1 MPINIPRNKPPIT
14 SGGAT
19 GGGEQ
24 VSSGSFGDK
33 TVSVSSRKDAP
44 EFIPSNDVGRSIQQR
59 KPMPL
64 PRRNVTQ
71 ASGNTDRSMQ
81 QKRPMPL
88 PRRSVTQASG
98 NTDLSTQ
105 QKKPMPLPRRNVTQ
119 ASGNTDRSIQQK
131 KPMPLPRSNVTQAN
145 GNTDRSIQQ
154 RKPMPLPR
162 RKVTQAS
169 ENARFLESSASKP
182 AHSPS
187 SQPQAGSTLSY
198 DYVEHEPQIKARP
211 NYDHLS
217 HHSQSSTGA
226 PYNRLRHS
234 LQATE
239 SAPTKPQYE
248 SFPPAAS
255 QDESTPNYDSLNP
268 KSQADRLYTE
278 VTEDQFRGEKISTDA
293 VSEVPA
299 VPPTSR
305 EIASQAID
313 EANQL
318 VDNTVRYIKELE
330 KDIIGMMEHERLHD
344 LSSVNIANLLERVT
358 SQHNLCIDSL
368 AEQFGVQE
376 ERLENLIQSKRLTEA
391 SAKDVH
397 QNIGIIK
404 AMKDKLSV
412 MRNQLATES
421 KKITADFFKGL
432 DIEMPVQSEVLTEL
446 SAVRGKIGELQQS
459 IDKVTKRME
468 QLKADIRNMT
478 EANLSAK
485 DIGNAI
491 HPLVNEYKTTSNEL
505 LVELNRCDQSLSSVQ
520 KDFKNFLGSMSATES
535 AYTKALH
542 SQQASLA
549 SVCRHDIE
557 GVLGEIGEIE
567 ALYSE

>member
-1 MPINIPRNKPPIT
+1 MPINIPRNKPPVA
-14 SGGAT
+14 SSGAT
-19 GGGEQ
+19 GGGEH
-24 VSSGSFGDK
+24 VSSGSFGDR

-44 EFIPSNDVGRSIQQR
+44 EFISPNDVGRSIQQR

-64 PRRNVTQ
+64 PRR
-71 ASGNTDRSMQ
+71 
-81 QKRPMPL
+81 
-88 PRRSVTQASG
+88 SVTQAS
-98 NTDLSTQ
+98 
-105 QKKPMPLPRRNVTQ
+105 
-119 ASGNTDRSIQQK
+119 
-131 KPMPLPRSNVTQAN
+131 

-162 RKVTQAS
+162 RSVTQAS
-169 ENARFLESSASKP
+169 GNTDRSIQQRKPMPLPRRSVTQASGNTDRFIQQKKPMPLPRRSVMQASGNTDLSIQQRKPMPLPRRDVTQASGNTRFLESSASKP
-182 AHSPS
+182 VPSPS

-198 DYVEHEPQIKARP
+198 DYVGHEPQVKARSD
-211 NYDHLS
+211 YDHLS
-217 HHSQSSTGA
+217 HHPQSSTGA
-226 PYNRLRHS
+226 AYNRLRHS
-234 LQATE
+234 SQATE
-239 SAPTKPQYE
+239 SMPTNEQYE
-248 SFPPAAS
+248 SFPPATS
-255 QDESTPNYDSLNP
+255 QDGSTSNYDSLNP

-278 VTEDQFRGEKISTDA
+278 VTDDQFRGEEISAAA

-299 VPPTSR
+299 LPPTSR

-313 EANQL
+313 EVNQL
-318 VDNTVRYIKELE
+318 VDNTVQYIRELE
-330 KDIIGMMEHERLHD
+330 KDIIGIMEHERLHD
-344 LSSVNIANLLERVT
+344 LSSVNIGNLLERVT

-368 AEQFGVQE
+368 AEKFEVQD

-412 MRNQLATES
+412 MRNQLAIES

-432 DIEMPVQSEVLTEL
+432 DVEMPIQPEVLTEL
-446 SAVRGKIGELQQS
+446 SAVHGKIGELQQS
-459 IDKVTKRME
+459 IDKVTKGME

-478 EANLSAK
+478 EANLSSK

-491 HPLVNEYKTTSNEL
+491 HPLMNGYKTTSNEL

-520 KDFKNFLGSMSATES
+520 KDFKNFLGSMSATEN
-535 AYTKALH
+535 AYTEALH
-542 SQQASLA
+542 SQQVNLA
-549 SVCRHDIE
+549 SVCRHNLE

-567 ALYSE
+567 ALYS